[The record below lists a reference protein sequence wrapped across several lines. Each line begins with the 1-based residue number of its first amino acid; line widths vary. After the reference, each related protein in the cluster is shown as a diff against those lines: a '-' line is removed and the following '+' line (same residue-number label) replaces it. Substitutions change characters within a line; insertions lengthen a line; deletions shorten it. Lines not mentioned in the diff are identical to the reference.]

1 MVDLDTDRF
10 IEYSSQAG
18 EEEMAMER
26 HGERFFAAVERDA
39 MIRIYEDDRDCFL
52 RVFTKENI
60 IQELDHKGV
69 FTTTYRLIDT
79 GTPMYATIKATRMPG
94 GNRIIMGISIV
105 A

>member
-1 MVDLDTDRF
+1 
-10 IEYSSQAG
+10 
-18 EEEMAMER
+18 
-26 HGERFFAAVERDA
+26 
-39 MIRIYEDDRDCFL
+39 MIRIYEDDREHFL

-69 FTTTYRLIDT
+69 FTTTYRLTDT